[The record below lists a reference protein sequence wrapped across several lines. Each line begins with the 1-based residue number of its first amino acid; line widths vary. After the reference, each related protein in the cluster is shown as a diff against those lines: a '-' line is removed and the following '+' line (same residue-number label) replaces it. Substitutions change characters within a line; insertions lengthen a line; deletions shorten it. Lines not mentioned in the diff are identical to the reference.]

1 MGITPRSE
9 GPLEHFDKGP
19 AEVVVSHAR
28 FLGQNKKRSRRTLSH
43 GNCHIKD
50 DVGEELAFGGPY
62 KEHMSLKLHQ
72 HWQGIQS
79 MQTIDPLNRIN
90 KSYKLH
96 ERKNRT

>member
-43 GNCHIKD
+43 GNYHIKD

-62 KEHMSLKLHQ
+62 KELKFHQ

>member
-62 KEHMSLKLHQ
+62 KELKLHQ